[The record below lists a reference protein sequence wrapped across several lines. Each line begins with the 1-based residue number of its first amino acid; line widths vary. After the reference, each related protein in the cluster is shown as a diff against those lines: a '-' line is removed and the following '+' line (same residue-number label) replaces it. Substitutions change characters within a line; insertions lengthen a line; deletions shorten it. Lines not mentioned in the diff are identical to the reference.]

1 MLRNDTLT
9 VRSATI
15 GEEEYIAL
23 MAEMRLS
30 EKLHKRQI
38 IISRTILYGLAVL
51 NLLFGIHGLLSD
63 GFSKRSVVFLLCA
76 LIGFILGG
84 RAKIEVRA
92 SLKHSIRRRMRNNP
106 KDVGQYQNGSAVS
119 EYIFTE
125 NGVDVQSAVNRHY
138 NWDSILRRTDFDHYV
153 YLWMDEG
160 SILIDKDDL
169 TDSEE
174 RFLDDLLCRKLSTE
188 EN

>member
-23 MAEMRLS
+23 MAEMRLP
-30 EKLHKRQI
+30 ERLHKRQI
-38 IISRTILYGLAVL
+38 IISRAILYGIAVL
-51 NLLFGIHGLLSD
+51 NLLFGIHGLLSGD
-63 GFSKRSVVFLLCA
+63 FSKRSVVFLICA

-84 RAKIEVRA
+84 RAKKDARA
-92 SLKHSIRRRMRNNP
+92 GLKHSIRRRMRNNP
-106 KDVGQYQNGSAVS
+106 KDMGQYQNGSAVS

-138 NWDSILRRTDFDHYV
+138 NWDSVLRRTDFDHYV

-160 SILIDKDDL
+160 PILIDKDEL